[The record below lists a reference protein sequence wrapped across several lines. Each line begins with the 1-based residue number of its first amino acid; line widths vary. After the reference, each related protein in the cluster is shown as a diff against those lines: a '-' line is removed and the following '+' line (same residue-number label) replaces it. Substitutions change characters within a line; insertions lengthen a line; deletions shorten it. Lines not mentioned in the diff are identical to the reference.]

1 MAKSPRQTV
10 KKVDRVSAVKLVL
23 EQNISIAEAARQFNV
38 PEKSLETW
46 VKKATAIHSANLTGG
61 KGFSFENQVGAWF
74 LTHMLAGVSPLDE
87 NLGSLTQLAFQTEP
101 DGWRLD
107 DLLLTCQKG
116 DTIHRCAISVK
127 SDRQFTARKAPKD
140 FVERCWSQ
148 FLETKGNPFS
158 PETDWLV
165 NITAE
170 LSSVTRDSLFS
181 LLKAAR
187 VREPAE
193 MVKQLANGD
202 LSVNARAMFQSFAC
216 PADLAS
222 KYQVG
227 AEKIP
232 ELLRCVSVRSLNLE
246 DPNSTDKAHALGLCR
261 QILKTGNSQTAT
273 ELWEALVC
281 LVDRHRVDRGHI
293 DLFVVLHSLRHR
305 FLLKDHPDYAVD
317 WNRLWADSKERW
329 QSVID
334 VIGGKTRL
342 PRNHLLQT
350 IESEFANHRVIVLLG
365 EQGGGKSVAARH
377 WAEHR
382 TKSEPVLWLDPR
394 ILEIN
399 DLSELRDRL
408 RLQHPWR
415 ELLTGLTRPRMTVI
429 LDGLDRLLLL
439 QPETITVTGQ
449 LLNTL
454 VNTEPDS
461 PFQMLLT
468 CQERA
473 WEEVQIALLQ
483 TGLPVTTWPE
493 ITVQPVSTEELSSLV
508 TDFPALQSLSFQ
520 DRLIPILR
528 QPKILDLL
536 AKNIG
541 VGKLPNFR
549 AWAGESD
556 VIDWIWKAEIEGKKP
571 AAPRQ
576 RLMWQ
581 LAEELSQR
589 LSVDVPLDV
598 LGDVADVALDN
609 LEADQI
615 CQCKDGRVSFSHD
628 LWGNWARQRLL
639 LAHEP
644 ELPVYLEKRLDSP
657 AWHRAIVLLGL
668 DLLERQSKPERWRE
682 LIGRNETL
690 DNGGPLFCDLL
701 LESLIRAAQTTD
713 VLTQAWPQLCAE
725 EGIWLRRLLIRFL
738 HVATSPN
745 PIMLNYAKSN
755 EGLSEAQA
763 AAVNRLPKPEL
774 WGTIL
779 RFLHAHRD
787 ECVDVA
793 PLQVAEIAER
803 WLCWTAMDKPLR
815 KEAADLALA
824 VAWSTLRDQQHWR
837 FRHYSSQR
845 HTRGD
850 SNAIAKRAYFAV
862 LQAVEERPDEVV
874 DFALCAC
881 GRREPTEPLPLD
893 PKPEEPEFQPPPLP
907 PEFEAAL
914 DYVSP
919 WKEFEIEIPA
929 WTDGPRWPVNDNF
942 RKVCL
947 HQFGLLRLIALKPE
961 KAAETMLALIIRE
974 GGTRLPENDF
984 ESLHFDFEL
993 TDRSQW
999 FPPFYDR
1006 GPFLNLLTIHPV
1018 IGLETIIKLVN
1029 FTTDRWL
1036 EWQKWRAANERD
1048 SEWFPREKI
1057 NFDIRV
1063 PFDKGEQIWVGD
1075 ERWFFSCRDTTSAP
1089 DILVSALM
1097 ALEKWLY
1104 DQLDQNQNIEN
1115 IVTDILS
1122 RTRSLALAGL
1132 LIGVGRRETKLFLG
1146 PLLPFLSVPEI
1157 YHFDLNHQI
1166 GGERH
1171 QMIDWGYGHSQKDN
1185 EAAKEWHGMPHRTR
1199 WLEHIVLELLL
1210 TNLPFR
1216 EHVDNIRGIWQEKLK
1231 QDEKV
1236 DSVDDLLFRLFHH
1249 FNLQNWDCEPDSDNN
1264 LRFNFQEPE
1273 EMAARNHGQQQLNED
1288 RQAIMYLPLRCRQ
1301 VIDGKQA
1308 LSEIEFEQLWERGEY
1323 FIGLDFDDVFD
1334 KQPMVSKQD
1343 IACALIAVG
1352 VCKFRNWLNAEEE
1365 QELDYLN
1372 TLIEIVLNPP
1382 PRRDFDVAES
1392 ISDNSW
1398 DSFCADALPI
1408 LWADNQIEPKI
1419 RQAIGSLVFSFHYE
1433 TVKRLF
1439 KQIATVRDQLGD
1451 DYHRLQHLLLRWSVL
1466 RDRFN
1471 ILNGRL
1477 FGQESSSRE
1486 EHIEEAN
1493 GLLLQFID
1501 GSLSPNIPQW
1511 KTLDHAFNDNRP
1523 SLCDPST
1530 KKYYT
1535 RSPCLDLQL
1544 ISSAYEW
1551 ITGLDKAHNE
1561 IERNHWLEFWIQS
1574 VETLSWMLG
1583 EGSPEI
1589 EEIDGT
1595 PYKFDRWLFQ
1605 KLPPILIS
1613 TQSTHEAE
1621 SLWCPIFKLGVPA
1634 HYWIDTFL
1642 NDWWVYGFQTDVQK
1656 QQHFLSIWKNMWE
1669 FTRTSPAWNNTPK
1682 RSWDMNKSYCAL
1694 MGLGELTLAFDFW
1707 SEDKSPLVKA
1717 MTEEFRIWCEAHL
1730 SDETCAQAFIRFLSK
1745 PAASSLQSV
1754 GIKWLDH
1761 TVTQHGFWHNSYKR
1775 IDKQLADL
1783 LDHCQK
1789 LIERDVDTRTAFF
1802 RLLRILVER
1811 QNTQAMVLQ
1820 ERLSG

>member
-1 MAKSPRQTV
+1 MV
-10 KKVDRVSAVKLVL
+10 KKEDRVSAVKLVL
-23 EQNISIAEAARQFNV
+23 EQNVSIAEAARQFNV

-46 VKKATAIHSANLTGG
+46 VKKATATQSANLTGG

-74 LTHMLAGVSPLDE
+74 LTHMLAGVPPLDE

-101 DGWRLD
+101 DGWKLD
-107 DLLLTCQKG
+107 DLLLTFQMG
-116 DTIHRCAISVK
+116 DTSHRCAISIK
-127 SDRQFTARKAPKD
+127 SNRQFTARKAPDD

-148 FLETKGNPFS
+148 FLETKNNPFS
-158 PETDWLV
+158 QQTDRLV

-170 LSSVTRDSLFS
+170 LPSTTRDSLFS
-181 LLKAAR
+181 LLKAAC
-187 VREPAE
+187 VRKPVE
-193 MVKQLANGD
+193 MVNQLANKD
-202 LSVNARAMFQSFAC
+202 LSDNARAMFQSFAC
-216 PADLAS
+216 PTDLAE

-227 AEKIP
+227 TEKIS
-232 ELLRCVSVRSLNLE
+232 ELLRCVSVLSLNLE
-246 DPNSTDKAHALGLCR
+246 DPNSTDKTHALGLCR
-261 QILKTGNSQTAT
+261 QILKTGDLQTAT

-293 DLFVVLHSLRHR
+293 DLFVVLHALRHR
-305 FLLKDHPDYAVD
+305 FPLKDHPDYVAD
-317 WNRLWADSKERW
+317 WNRLWGDSKERW

-342 PRNHLLQT
+342 SRSHLLQT
-350 IESEFANHRVIVLLG
+350 IESEFASHHVVVLLG

-382 TKSEPVLWLDPR
+382 AQSEPVLWLDPR
-394 ILEIN
+394 ILAIK
-399 DLSELRDRL
+399 DLSELRDQL
-408 RLQHPWR
+408 RLNHSWR
-415 ELLTGLTRPRMTVI
+415 ELVTGLTRSRMTVI

-439 QPETITVTGQ
+439 QPESITATGQ

-454 VNTEPDS
+454 VNAEPGS
-461 PFQMLLT
+461 PFQVLMT

-483 TGLPVTTWPE
+483 TGLLVTTWPE
-493 ITVQPVSTEELSSLV
+493 IMVQPVSTEELSTLI

-536 AKNIG
+536 ARNTK

-556 VIDWIWKAEIEGKKP
+556 VIDWIWKAEIDGKKP
-571 AAPRQ
+571 AVPRQ

-581 LAEELSQR
+581 LAEELAQR
-589 LSVDVPLDV
+589 LSFDVPLDV
-598 LGDVADVALDN
+598 LGDVADVILDN
-609 LEADQI
+609 LEADRI
-615 CQCKDGRVSFSHD
+615 CQSKDGRVSFNHD
-628 LWGNWARQRLL
+628 LWGDWARQRLL

-644 ELPVYLEKRLDSP
+644 ELPVYLEKRLESP

-668 DLLERQSKPERWRE
+668 DLLERQAKPERWRE
-682 LIGRNETL
+682 LMERSEELKDGGTL
-690 DNGGPLFCDLL
+690 LCDLL

-713 VLTQAWPQLCAE
+713 ALTQAWSQLNAE
-725 EGIWLRRLLIRFL
+725 DGIWLRRLLTRFL

-745 PIMLNYAKSN
+745 PIMLEYAKSSK
-755 EGLSEAQA
+755 GLSEALA
-763 AAVNRLPKPEL
+763 ATVNRLPKPEL
-774 WGTIL
+774 WGPML
-779 RFLHAHRD
+779 RFLYAHRK
-787 ECVDVA
+787 ECTDLA
-793 PLQVAEIAER
+793 PLQIAEIAEC
-803 WLCWTAMDKPLR
+803 WLGWTVTDMPLR
-815 KEAADLALA
+815 NEAADLALT
-824 VAWSTLRDQQHWR
+824 VAWSALREQQHWR
-837 FRHYSSQR
+837 FQHYSSRR

-850 SNAIAKRAYFAV
+850 SNAIAKKAYFAA
-862 LQAVEERPDEVV
+862 LQAVGERPDEIV
-874 DFALCAC
+874 DFAMCAC

-914 DYVSP
+914 NYVSP

-929 WTDGPRWPVNDNF
+929 WTDGPRWPVDNNF
-942 RKVCL
+942 RNICL
-947 HQFGLLRLIALKPE
+947 HQFGLRRLIAMKPE
-961 KAAETMLALIIRE
+961 QAAEIILALIIRE

-1006 GPFLNLLTIHPV
+1006 GPFLNLLTIHSA

-1048 SEWFPREKI
+1048 SEWFPRERI
-1057 NFDIRV
+1057 IFDIRV
-1063 PFDKGEQIWVGD
+1063 PFDDGEQIWVGD
-1075 ERWFFSCRDTTSAP
+1075 ERWFFSYRDTTSPP

-1104 DQLDQNQNIEN
+1104 DQLDKNQKIEN
-1115 IVTDILS
+1115 IVTDILG

-1132 LIGVGRRETKLFLG
+1132 LIGVGRKETKLFLG
-1146 PLLPFLSVPEI
+1146 PLLPFLGVPEI

-1166 GGERH
+1166 KGERH
-1171 QMIDWGYGHSQKDN
+1171 QMIAWGYGHSQKEN
-1185 EAAKEWHGMPHRTR
+1185 EAAREWHGIPHRTR
-1199 WLEHIVLELLL
+1199 WLEQIVFELLL
-1210 TNLPFR
+1210 TDLTFR
-1216 EHVDNIRGIWQEKLK
+1216 EHIDNVRILWQERLK
-1231 QDEKV
+1231 QDEKEG
-1236 DSVDDLLFRLFHH
+1236 SVDDLLFRLFHH
-1249 FNLQNWDCEPDSDNN
+1249 FNLDNWECVPDSDNN
-1264 LRFNFQEPE
+1264 LRFNFHEPE
-1273 EMAARNHGQQQLNED
+1273 EMAARNREQRQLHED

-1301 VIDGKQA
+1301 VINGEQD

-1323 FIGLDFDDVFD
+1323 LIGLDFDDVFD

-1352 VCKFRNWLNAEEE
+1352 VCKFRNWLNTEEE
-1365 QELDYLN
+1365 QELDCLN
-1372 TLIEIVLNPP
+1372 ALIEIVLDPP
-1382 PRRDFDVAES
+1382 PRRDFDVAEA
-1392 ISDNSW
+1392 IIDNSW

-1408 LWADNQIEPKI
+1408 LWADNQNEPKI
-1419 RQAIGSLVFSFHYE
+1419 RQAIGNLVFSFHYE

-1439 KQIATVRDQLGD
+1439 KQLATIRDQLVD
-1451 DYHRLQHLLLRWSVL
+1451 DFPRLQHLLLRWSAL
-1466 RDRFN
+1466 RYSVN
-1471 ILNGRL
+1471 SLNGRL
-1477 FGQESSSRE
+1477 SDSESSSYE
-1486 EHIEEAN
+1486 EFDKEVNE
-1493 GLLLQFID
+1493 LLRQFID
-1501 GSLSPNIPQW
+1501 TSLSPNIPQW
-1511 KTLDHAFNDNRP
+1511 KTLEHAFNDNRP

-1530 KKYYT
+1530 KKYYP

-1561 IERNHWLEFWIQS
+1561 TERNHWLEFWIQS
-1574 VETLSWMLG
+1574 VETLCWILG

-1595 PYKFDRWLFQ
+1595 PYEFDRWLFQ

-1613 TQSTHEAE
+1613 TQSTVEAE
-1621 SLWCPIFKLGVPA
+1621 SLWLPILKLGVPA
-1634 HYWIDTFL
+1634 HYWIDSFL
-1642 NDWWVYGFQTDVQK
+1642 NDWWVYGLQTDAQK

-1669 FTRTSPAWNNTPK
+1669 FTRISPVWNGAAK
-1682 RSWDMNKSYCAL
+1682 RSWDMNESYCAL
-1694 MGLGELTLAFDFW
+1694 MGLGQLTLISDFW
-1707 SEDKSPLVKA
+1707 SEDKSSLVKA
-1717 MTEEFRIWCEAHL
+1717 MTEEFRLWCETHL
-1730 SDETCAQAFIRFLSK
+1730 SDEACAQAFIRFLSK
-1745 PAASSLQSV
+1745 PAASSLQVV
-1754 GIKWLDH
+1754 GIKWLDQ
-1761 TVTQHGFWHNSYKR
+1761 TIAQHGFWHDTYKR
-1775 IDKQLADL
+1775 IDKQLVDL

-1789 LIERDVDTRTAFF
+1789 LIERDVETRAALF
-1802 RLLRILVER
+1802 RLLRILAER
-1811 QNTQAMVLQ
+1811 QNTQAMALQ
-1820 ERLSG
+1820 ERLCG